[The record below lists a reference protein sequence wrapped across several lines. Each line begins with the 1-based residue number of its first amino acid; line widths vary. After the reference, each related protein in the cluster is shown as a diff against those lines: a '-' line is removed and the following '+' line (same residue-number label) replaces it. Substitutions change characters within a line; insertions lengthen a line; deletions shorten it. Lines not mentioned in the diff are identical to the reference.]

1 MPDNKTKRVALV
13 TGAANGFG
21 WYTSR
26 RLAAAGHVVIMLDRA
41 SEVSAKAEELRSSG
55 GSAHSEVIDLMD
67 IANVQVAI
75 KRILE
80 VHQRVDI
87 LINNAGTG
95 LLRKPGGG
103 VPQIADVDLASW
115 NRVIALNLTT
125 PYLLCQAVVPGMVQA
140 GWGRIVNISSRA
152 GRTAVPASDLS
163 YASTKAA
170 IIGLTRH
177 LAAEVAP
184 HGVTVNAI
192 APGRFDTVFAN
203 QSPPEVIAQAIAGI
217 PAKRLGRPE
226 ELAATIAFL
235 VSEDAGYMTGAV
247 LDVNGGGF
255 MG

>member
-1 MPDNKTKRVALV
+1 MPDKNPKRVALV

-26 RLAAAGHVVIMLDRA
+26 RLAAAGHAVVMLDRA
-41 SEVSAKAEELRSSG
+41 PEVAARAEELRSNG
-55 GSAHSEVIDLMD
+55 GSAHSEVIDLTD
-67 IANVQVAI
+67 VGNVQVAI
-75 KRILE
+75 KQILKVHRRI
-80 VHQRVDI
+80 DI

-95 LLRKPGGG
+95 LLKKPGGG

-115 NRVIALNLTT
+115 NRVIALTLTT

-152 GRTAVPASDLS
+152 GRTAVAASDLS

-170 IIGLTRH
+170 IIGLTRR
-177 LAAEVAP
+177 LADEVAP
-184 HGVTVNAI
+184 HGITVNAI

-203 QSPPEVIAQAIAGI
+203 QSPPDVIAQAIAGI

-235 VSEDAGYMTGAV
+235 VSEEAGYMTGAV